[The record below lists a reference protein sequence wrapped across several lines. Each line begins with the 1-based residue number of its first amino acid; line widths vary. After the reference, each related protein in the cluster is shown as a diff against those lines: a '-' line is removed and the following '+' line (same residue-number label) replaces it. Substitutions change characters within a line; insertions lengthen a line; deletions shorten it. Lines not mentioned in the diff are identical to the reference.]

1 MKTLKNFFVAV
12 VLFGLTVAGCG
23 SDASILSDLGQ
34 AAPERSQI
42 LSLVAKGAQYGVC
55 TQDDYLNSRMASYQ
69 PMIQIE
75 RGGPD
80 YTEDQLLMMT
90 DQQNWGEDT
99 DNPSVSFWLSEM
111 KTQVNLEAD
120 PPAGTIQYAFV
131 YVESSN
137 KFLVGLIQISYEWNG
152 ETWTEIGTQ
161 VQCSLDVSGA
171 IQGSVVNGV
180 TGAPLEGA
188 RVYAES
194 DSGFRSP
201 VVRVDS
207 EGGYTVFAVVPGR
220 ITLRAFAP
228 GFEEALV
235 EGIEAGSGEVVHN
248 DEPIVMIPLTTLNF
262 ITVTGLITFSDGET
276 PYLGISVFGRE
287 YPVAVYL
294 ENAEGWS
301 SGLAGMMDSE
311 GRYRIPFVTPGQ
323 YQLRFSCQGLSTFVD
338 SWEGEWNYY
347 LVNIAEGDGPMVE
360 VKDLMADNMP
370 PVMEGV
376 ESSIAIIAPG
386 QSVSITATASD
397 PDNDFLNY
405 YWRANGG
412 MLSLSDGSGIEW
424 QAPDAPGTYTI
435 EVIVNDGKGGADSES
450 IEITV
455 ADESK

>member
-1 MKTLKNFFVAV
+1 MKTLKEFFVAV

-34 AAPERSQI
+34 AAPERSRI
-42 LSLVAKGAQYGVC
+42 LSLVAKGAQYGIC
-55 TQDDYLNSRMASYQ
+55 TQDDYLDSRMASYQ

-111 KTQVNLEAD
+111 KTEVTPEAD

-137 KFLVGLIQISYEWNG
+137 KFLVGLIRISYEWNG
-152 ETWTEIGTQ
+152 ETWTGIGTQ

-171 IQGSVVNGV
+171 IQGSVVNGI

-201 VVRVDS
+201 VARVDS
-207 EGGYTVFAVVPGR
+207 EGGFTVFAVVPGR

-248 DEPIVMIPLTTLNF
+248 DEPIVMIPLTTQTF
-262 ITVTGLITFSDGET
+262 ITVTGRITFSDGET
-276 PYLGISVFGRE
+276 PYLGIDVFGRE

-294 ENAEGWS
+294 ENAEGGS
-301 SGLAGMMDSE
+301 SGLAGMMDFE
-311 GRYRIPFVTPGQ
+311 GWYRIPFVTPGQ

-338 SWEGEWNYY
+338 SWEREWNYY

-360 VKDLMADNMP
+360 VKDLMADTLP
-370 PVMEGV
+370 PIVQGI
-376 ESSIAIIAPG
+376 ESSVATIGPG
-386 QSVSITATASD
+386 QSATITVAAGD
-397 PDNDFLNY
+397 PDGDILNY
-405 YWRANGG
+405 SWRASGG
-412 MLSLSDGSGIEW
+412 IVSLSDGNAIEW
-424 QAPDAPGTYTI
+424 TAPDAPGTYTI
-435 EVIVNDGKGGADSES
+435 DVIVNDGKGGADSGS
-450 IEITV
+450 VEITV
-455 ADESK
+455 DESK